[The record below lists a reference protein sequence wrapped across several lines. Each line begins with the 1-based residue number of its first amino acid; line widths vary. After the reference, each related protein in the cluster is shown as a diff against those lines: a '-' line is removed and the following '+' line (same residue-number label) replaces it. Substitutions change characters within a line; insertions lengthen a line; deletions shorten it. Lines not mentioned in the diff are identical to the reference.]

1 MSEQLISQENK
12 QEEFSLKE
20 LILKAKEWISYLL
33 GYKWRI
39 IIAGIIGGALG
50 FAYAKYFTKP
60 TYTSTLSFTM
70 EQKNGSGG
78 ALGGLASS
86 LGLGD
91 IGGASS
97 SGMFGGENILH
108 LMKSNRIIHQSLKEP
123 QAELKGD
130 HLLNLYLKNHFAK
143 SIKSKKSKIKLF
155 PKKLDS
161 VIFNRVQDSLLLAIT
176 KNIRENQV
184 LADRLDKKTTI
195 INLEVKD
202 KNEHWAYL
210 FSKALVKNAIDLYLE
225 IKIGKLL
232 RAEKELIDKRDSIRG
247 LLDGS
252 ITTLAYETDLNSHT
266 PLMRYKTNQVKKQID
281 VEVLKSMYANVIQ
294 NLEVTKIQRAQEEPI
309 IEIIDE
315 PIMPLE
321 MEKFGKLKG
330 LILGGISIAFLY
342 VIFLIIRK
350 VYNELMDKDK
360 LSEI

>member
-1 MSEQLISQENK
+1 MSEQLTNQENR
-12 QEEFSLKE
+12 QDEIGLKE
-20 LILKAKEWISYLL
+20 LILKSKEWTSYLW

-60 TYTSTLSFTM
+60 TYTSSVSFTL
-70 EQKNGSGG
+70 EQKNSGAGG

-91 IGGASS
+91 IPTSSS
-97 SGMFGGENILH
+97 SGMFGGENVLYLI
-108 LMKSNRIIHQSLKEP
+108 KSNRIIHQSLKEP
-123 QAELKGD
+123 KEDLKGD
-130 HLLNLYLKNHFAK
+130 NLLNAYLKNHFE
-143 SIKSKKSKIKLF
+143 SGLKKKKITF
-155 PKKLDS
+155 YPKFLDS
-161 VIFNRVQDSLLLAIT
+161 VVFNRAQDSLLLLIT
-176 KNIRENQV
+176 KNIREQQIV
-184 LADRLDKKTTI
+184 AERVDKKTTI

-202 KNEHWAYL
+202 VNEQWAYL

-232 RAEKELIDKRDSIRG
+232 RVEEELTNKRDSIRG

-252 ITTLAYETDLNSHT
+252 ITTLAFETDLNSHT

-315 PIMPLE
+315 PIVPLN
-321 MEKFGKLKG
+321 MTKKSP
-330 LILGGISIAFLY
+330 ILYFMLGFISIICLMISY
-342 VIFLIIRK
+342 YIFKILLNNIFK
-350 VYNELMDKDK
+350 NQP
-360 LSEI
+360 

>member
-1 MSEQLISQENK
+1 MSEDEKLLNLKQGGMKNK
-12 QEEFSLKE
+12 D
-20 LILKAKEWISYLL
+20 LILNIKQWIEYLWV
-33 GYKWRI
+33 YKWRFL
-39 IIAGIIGGALG
+39 IAGILGSAIGYG
-50 FAYAKYFTKP
+50 YANFFSRPIYKAT
-60 TYTSTLSFTM
+60 TSFTM

-91 IGGASS
+91 IAGATS

-108 LMKSNRIIHQSLKEP
+108 LMKSNRIIHQSLK
-123 QAELKGD
+123 QAQPELNGD
-130 HLLNLYLKNHFAK
+130 HLLNAYLKNHF
-143 SIKSKKSKIKLF
+143 KKALEEKKINLY
-155 PKKLDS
+155 PKKVDS
-161 VIFNRVQDSLLLAIT
+161 IVFNREQDSLLLAIT
-176 KNIRENQV
+176 KNIRETQIV
-184 LADRLDKKTTI
+184 AERLDKKTTI
-195 INLEVKD
+195 INLDVKD
-202 KNEHWAYL
+202 VNEQWAYL

-232 RAEKELIDKRDSIRG
+232 RAEEELTNKRDSIRG

-315 PIMPLE
+315 PIVPLTLLKKN
-321 MEKFGKLKG
+321 KFVYLVF
-330 LILGGISIAFLY
+330 GGMMFALLVIAPLVIKKISQ
-342 VIFLIIRK
+342 
-350 VYNELMDKDK
+350 NTE
-360 LSEI
+360 LSE

>member
-1 MSEQLISQENK
+1 MSEPFQNTGSIQDEISLN
-12 QEEFSLKE
+12 E
-20 LILKAKEWISYLL
+20 LMNSTKRWFGIIWN
-33 GYKWRI
+33 YKWI
-39 IIAGIIGGALG
+39 ILLVGLSGGVLG
-50 FAYAKYFTKP
+50 FIYAKFYSKP
-60 TYTSTLSFTM
+60 NYTSVLSFTM
-70 EQKNGSGG
+70 EQKNSSGG

-130 HLLNLYLKNHFAK
+130 HLLNFYLKNHFKEALKAK
-143 SIKSKKSKIKLF
+143 KIKFF
-155 PKKLDS
+155 PIVLDS
-161 VIFNRVQDSLLLAIT
+161 VQFSRAQDSLLLVIT
-176 KNIRENQV
+176 KTIRESQI

-202 KNEHWAYL
+202 ENEQWAYL

-232 RAEKELIDKRDSIRG
+232 RAEEELTQKRDSIRG

-281 VEVLKSMYANVIQ
+281 VEVLRSMYANVIQ

-315 PIMPLE
+315 PILPLN
-321 MEKFGKLKG
+321 KKQFGKLKG
-330 LILGGISIAFLY
+330 IFLGGVLGGILSILY
-342 VIFLIIRK
+342 VFLIQSYKSKRT
-350 VYNELMDKDK
+350 
-360 LSEI
+360 

>member
-1 MSEQLISQENK
+1 MSEQLTNQENK
-12 QEEFSLKE
+12 QDEISLKE
-20 LILKAKEWISYLL
+20 LILKAKDWISYLW

-50 FAYAKYFTKP
+50 FGYAKYFTKP
-60 TYTSTLSFTM
+60 TYTSSVSFTL

-91 IGGASS
+91 IPTSSS
-97 SGMFGGENILH
+97 SGMFGGENVLY

-123 QAELKGD
+123 QEDLNGD
-130 HLLNLYLKNHFAK
+130 NLLNAYLNNHFEK
-143 SIKSKKSKIKLF
+143 GLKEKKIKSY
-155 PKKLDS
+155 PKVLDS
-161 VIFNRVQDSLLLAIT
+161 IVFNRKQDSLLLVIT
-176 KNIRENQV
+176 KNIREKQIV
-184 LADRLDKKTTI
+184 AERLDKKTTI
-195 INLEVKD
+195 INLDVKD
-202 KNEHWAYL
+202 VNEQWAYL

-232 RAEKELIDKRDSIRG
+232 RAEEELTNKRDSIRG

-252 ITTLAYETDLNSHT
+252 ITTLAFETDLNSHT

-315 PIMPLE
+315 PILPLK
-321 MEKFGKLKG
+321 MNQFSAMKG
-330 LILGGISIAFLY
+330 IILWGIFTGFLST
-342 VIFLIIRK
+342 VFLIMKSILR
-350 VYNELMDKDK
+350 NL
-360 LSEI
+360 

>member
-1 MSEQLISQENK
+1 MSEQLTNQENK
-12 QEEFSLKE
+12 QEEIGLKE
-20 LILKAKEWISYLL
+20 LILKAKKWISYFW
-33 GYKWRI
+33 GNTWRI

-50 FAYAKYFTKP
+50 ITYAKYFTKP
-60 TYTSTLSFTM
+60 TYTSSVSFTL

-91 IGGASS
+91 FPTSSS
-97 SGMFGGENILH
+97 SGMFGGENVLY

-123 QAELKGD
+123 KEELKGD
-130 HLLNLYLKNHFAK
+130 NLLNVFLKNHFESGLK
-143 SIKSKKSKIKLF
+143 EKKITF
-155 PKKLDS
+155 YPKVLDT
-161 VIFNRVQDSLLLAIT
+161 VVFNRAQDSLLLAVT
-176 KNIRENQV
+176 KIIREKQIV
-184 LADRLDKKTTI
+184 AERLDKKTTI
-195 INLEVKD
+195 INLDVKD
-202 KNEHWAYL
+202 MNEQWAYL

-232 RAEKELIDKRDSIRG
+232 RAEEELTNKRDSIRG

-252 ITTLAYETDLNSHT
+252 ITTLAFETDLNSHT

-315 PIMPLE
+315 PILPLKVE
-321 MEKFGKLKG
+321 EFKIVKGFLIGSFLTGFFFFGILFFKKLLKG
-330 LILGGISIAFLY
+330 LM
-342 VIFLIIRK
+342 
-350 VYNELMDKDK
+350 N
-360 LSEI
+360 